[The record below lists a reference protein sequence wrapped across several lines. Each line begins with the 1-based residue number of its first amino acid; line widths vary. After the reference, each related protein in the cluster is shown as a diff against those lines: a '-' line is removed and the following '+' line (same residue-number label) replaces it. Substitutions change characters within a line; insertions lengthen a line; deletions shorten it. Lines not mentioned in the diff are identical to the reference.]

1 MIKPNILHLCTGV
14 LNRRWQRW

>member
-14 LNRRWQRW
+14 SNRRWQRW